1 MSDSQNLT
9 RLKLLGGELCLD
21 FANGLKADLGD
32 HRSGYL
38 ANYADLV
45 RWARHAGALS
55 EEGAARL
62 LLEAEGR
69 PREAAASFE
78 RAVSLREMVYRVFSA
93 IARGV
98 NPDPSELDLLSTAH
112 VGTLERHHIRETEDG
127 DFGWVRV
134 EGTDDLEEPL
144 WPVVLSATSLLTS
157 GLLDRVKACP
167 LEEGG
172 CGWLFRDASKN
183 KSRRWCAIGD
193 CGTRVNMRRLYA
205 RKRAGKTDGGREDQ
219 SRPEGRAQE

>member
-1 MSDSQNLT
+1 MTDSQNLT
-9 RLKLLGGELCLD
+9 TLRLLGGELCLD
-21 FANGLKADLGD
+21 FANGFKADLGD

-98 NPDPSELDLLSTAH
+98 NPDPSDLDLLSTAH
-112 VGTLERHHIRETEDG
+112 VGTLERYHIRETEG
-127 DFGWVRV
+127 GFGWVRV

-157 GLLDRVKACP
+157 GPLDRVKACP

-205 RKRAGKTDGGREDQ
+205 RKRAGKTDGGREDR
-219 SRPEGRAQE
+219 SRP